1 MSTAPAPAPDTARTA
16 EPTPAPSALGRIAA
30 ALTYRDFRVLWFG
43 AFLSTIG
50 TWMQKVAQNWLVL
63 TITGTSSAFF
73 LGLDSFLGELPI
85 LLLTLVGGVVADRYD
100 RRRLLLTSQ
109 YIQMGCGV
117 HAGGA
122 RVFQDVVHIWHVLAL
137 SVVTGLAQAFG
148 GPAYQSLLPSLVSK
162 DHVPNA
168 IAFNSIQF
176 NLARVIGPLLAG
188 AALAAFGMVACFG
201 LNGLSFLA
209 VIAAIL
215 SLHVRHIPPTA
226 PTRMREEFKSGFE
239 YVREHPAL
247 LGLAVLGFAGTF
259 LGNPLLTFLPLFA
272 QNVFHGEVTQYTYL
286 MSSAG
291 AGAVTGALVV
301 AWRGRFPHMGR
312 TVLLMQIVFGVL
324 IDAVRDDAPVLAER
338 RPAVWRRRM
347 HGDGVRDAVVARSA
361 QCAERDARPRDE
373 HLHGGVPR
381 RDAARQPRRRL
392 ARQLRGRTNGPHGEW
407 TAPQR
412 RRRRLPGQE
421 SQDTRALKRE
431 YVTGRR
437 GRRCEGPSAEV
448 RESEGRIEARETG
461 PHSRTVAVHRR
472 TPHCRPIGPQ
482 DLSYLAD
489 PKTNPT
495 DRSIGLYDV
504 P

>member
-1 MSTAPAPAPDTARTA
+1 MKTFVSTAPAPAPDTASTA
-16 EPTPAPSALGRIAA
+16 EPTLAPSALGRIAA

-85 LLLTLVGGVVADRYD
+85 LLLTVVGGVVADRYD

-109 YIQMGCGV
+109 YIQMGS
-117 HAGGA
+117 AFA
-122 RVFQDVVHIWHVLAL
+122 LAALVFSGQVHIWHVLAL

-176 NLARVIGPLLAG
+176 NLARVIGPLFAG

-226 PTRMREEFKSGFE
+226 PKHLREEFKSGYQ
-239 YVREHPAL
+239 YVRQQPAL

-272 QNVFHGEVTQYTYL
+272 QNVLHGGVTQYTYL

-291 AGAVTGALVV
+291 AGAVAGALVV

-312 TVLLMQIVFGVL
+312 AVLLIQIVFGVL
-324 IDAVRDDAPVLAER
+324 MILFAMTRLFWLNAALLFGAGACMV
-338 RPAVWRRRM
+338 M
-347 HGDGVRDAVVARSA
+347 VVATLSS
-361 QCAERDARPRDE
+361 
-373 HLHGGVPR
+373 LV
-381 RDAARQPRRRL
+381 
-392 ARQLRGRTNGPHGEW
+392 QLNAPNEMRGRVMSLYMVAFRGGMPLGSLAGGWLANIAGAPTVLTVNG
-407 TAPQR
+407 
-412 RRRRLPGQE
+412 LLL
-421 SQDTRALKRE
+421 S
-431 YVTGRR
+431 
-437 GRRCEGPSAEV
+437 
-448 RESEGRIEARETG
+448 
-461 PHSRTVAVHRR
+461 TVAVTFLIKSRR
-472 TPHCRPIGPQ
+472 IRE
-482 DLSYLAD
+482 L
-489 PKTNPT
+489 
-495 DRSIGLYDV
+495 
-504 P
+504 